1 MLPVIH
7 NVVHVEGRYD
17 RPLGRLHECVHTT
30 HIVACHVRAGGRYVC
45 GREELT
51 VRAPYL
57 GVLPAGERDANG
69 LVGSWEMYWC
79 AFDWAGVRSETGR
92 TVLLDLNSA
101 SVRRSHLRQLGSAEV
116 RDVVALFRAL
126 MSLWRQPDISS
137 QIRCGNKVLELLAM
151 WAEPPVIQG
160 EEKAVRLYRNLIDQY
175 AQRADLSLSQLAERI
190 GLSADH
196 LGVLF
201 QREMGMTPS
210 DYRTRLRLLR
220 ARELLVS
227 TAKPVSEVARESGFP
242 DANYFAR
249 VFRKVYGM
257 SPREFSR
264 SNLPGVAV

>member
-1 MLPVIH
+1 MLPVVH

-17 RPLGRLHECVHTT
+17 RALGQFHECVHTT
-30 HIVACHVRAGGRYVC
+30 HIIACHVRAGGRYIC
-45 GREELT
+45 GTEELT
-51 VRAPYL
+51 VRSPYM

-69 LVGSWEMYWC
+69 LVGAWEMYWC
-79 AFDWAGVRSETGR
+79 AFAWPGVKSETGR
-92 TVLLDLNSA
+92 TVLLDLQSA
-101 SVRRSHLRQLGSAEV
+101 SVRRTHLRQLTSTEV
-116 RDVVALFRAL
+116 RNVVGIFREL

-137 QIRCGNKVLELLAM
+137 QIRGANKVLELLAL
-151 WAEPPVIQG
+151 WAEPAVIEG
-160 EEKAVRLYRNLIDQY
+160 EEKSVRLYRNLIEQY
-175 AQRADLSLSQLAERI
+175 AQQPEVSLSTLAERI

-249 VFRKVYGM
+249 VFRKTYGM

-264 SNLPGVAV
+264 SNLPGIAV